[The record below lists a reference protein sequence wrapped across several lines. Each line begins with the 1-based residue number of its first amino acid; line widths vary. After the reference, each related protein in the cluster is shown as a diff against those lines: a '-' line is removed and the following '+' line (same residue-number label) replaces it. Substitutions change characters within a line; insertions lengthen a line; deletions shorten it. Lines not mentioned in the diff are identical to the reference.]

1 MTYDFVKENYNQEQ
15 LTQWYSTRRLDLTET
30 LFNSKCQSN
39 DQIDW
44 FLGNNSLV
52 IMADNSYLVSDPL
65 TRNELVQQQR

>member
-15 LTQWYSTRRLDLTET
+15 LTKWYSTRRLDLTET
-30 LFNSKCQSN
+30 LFTAKCQSN